1 MLAFGEKIKQ
11 VRQAKGISLEKLH
24 EMTKVSKTH
33 LFQLE
38 KGEFTNPTMETLKKI
53 ADALG
58 TTVTNLLNEDQK
70 FDLNTIPES
79 LKDFMEFYSDQMDIS
94 LAHIRMLATMQM
106 REDTAPK
113 TKEHWKILYDAVKGA
128 LDRQNNR

>member
-24 EMTKVSKTH
+24 ELTGVSKTH

-38 KGEFTNPTMETLKKI
+38 KGEFGNPTIDTLKKI

-58 TTVTNLLNEDQK
+58 TTVTSLLNEDQK
-70 FDLNTIPES
+70 FDLSTIPES
-79 LKDFMEFYSDQMDIS
+79 LKEFMEFYSKESIP
-94 LAHIRMLATMQM
+94 LHHIRMLATMQM
-106 REDTAPK
+106 REDISPK
-113 TKEHWKILYDAVKGA
+113 TKEDWKVFYEAVKPA
-128 LDRQNNR
+128 FDELERR

>member
-1 MLAFGEKIKQ
+1 MESISIRIFAAIRKLVFRPDAIYAP
-11 VRQAKGISLEKLH
+11 VRGRDGFSFAPCVVIW
-24 EMTKVSKTH
+24 
-33 LFQLE
+33 
-38 KGEFTNPTMETLKKI
+38 I
-53 ADALG
+53 
-58 TTVTNLLNEDQK
+58 TNLLNEDQK

-79 LKDFMEFYSDQMDIS
+79 LKEFMEFYSDQMDIS